1 MNALSSR
8 HHDPDQRR
16 ESLVQQI
23 PKRAGALRRRGEQL
37 CQNDWD
43 INAALVLAE
52 DAEALASTCRVLQ
65 STHVAARL
73 ENVAECLWDLL
84 DPPVIPDED
93 ARRDIRDLLL
103 ALFEDGD
110 AAAVAHADTGS
121 WTSLQAQ
128 VAEADNGYPLLTR
141 PPAEYWKKFAD
152 PGQPVAQVRL
162 ESTAPARQ
170 EAPTPPPAPIEAP
183 PPPSTPEPSVET
195 ASRALHSVTE
205 DAAAEA
211 PAAEVADV
219 HNLACHL
226 GDHTALSSDIDLQ
239 LRAEGY
245 VLDRVRGVDGLKV
258 TLSRLA
264 PALIVLG
271 SAHSAV
277 IEEIGALVQSAR
289 ARSKQRIIFIALSAQ
304 SIDLAA
310 RLRAMRS
317 GCDVFMVEPE
327 RADEVLARVRE
338 LKVAED
344 ADPYRIM
351 IVEDD
356 RSQALFAESILRK
369 NGMQAIAV
377 GEASLVLDKLDEFH
391 PDLILMDLNMPV
403 CDGMELTAL
412 IREREAYISTPIV
425 FLSGEGDTEKH
436 FAALSIGGDDFLTKP
451 IAPRHLIAAVKSR
464 VKRARMVDSRRRQKP
479 AREAVKGLHDS
490 AQLSRRLAE
499 MLAME
504 DAATRVGGLV
514 HLELA
519 DARELS
525 RQLSG
530 RAMHGLLESLTRH
543 LASRIGGN
551 DMLARCGEHGFLL
564 LNPDRATPAL
574 ETLVNDLR
582 ESIAAE
588 SFGDA
593 AAPVHVDVLAGICP
607 FNIAAGD
614 AKAMIDSAEEA
625 LLAARA
631 PGSRGVVVSTRD
643 EGTGGS
649 AHIADVIRHALNQSS
664 FRVLFQPIISL
675 QGDTEEQFQA
685 LLRLPAEDERI
696 YAASEVIP
704 VAEEVGLIAEVDRW
718 MIQSCLNTIAEHLR
732 EGRNLRL
739 FVSQSSS
746 SVCAHDAIEWMRGAL
761 DSLRIPANQISIELR
776 MGDASAALSPFVGYC
791 LGMKQLGVSLTLSGF
806 EAGEQG
812 SELLRH
818 LPVDYVKLSS
828 RYTRTNDDAIRM
840 ELRRLVELAHAN
852 ERLVIAPRVEEA
864 RIAAALWSSGIDLIQ
879 GNFVREAARDTTF
892 DFQMGSA

>member
-8 HHDPDQRR
+8 HRDPDQRR

-23 PKRAGALRRRGEQL
+23 PKRTGALRRRGEQL

-65 STHVAARL
+65 NTQVATRL
-73 ENVAECLWDLL
+73 ENFAECLWDLL
-84 DPPVIPDED
+84 DPPVIPDDD
-93 ARRDIRDLLL
+93 ARRDMHDLLQ
-103 ALFEDGD
+103 ALVDEGETE
-110 AAAVAHADTGS
+110 AAGHTDPGNWNT
-121 WTSLQAQ
+121 LQAEL
-128 VAEADNGYPLLTR
+128 ADADNGYPLLTR
-141 PPAEYWKKFAD
+141 PPTEYWKKFAV
-152 PGQPVAQVRL
+152 PGQPVAEARVKIVVPIQPK
-162 ESTAPARQ
+162 APA
-170 EAPTPPPAPIEAP
+170 APSVQTVAP
-183 PPPSTPEPSVET
+183 PSPTAAEPPLET
-195 ASRALHSVTE
+195 ASRALHTVAE
-205 DAAAEA
+205 DAAAET
-211 PAAEVADV
+211 PSVEVADV
-219 HNLACHL
+219 RNLACHL

-271 SAHSAV
+271 SAHSGV

-289 ARSKQRIIFIALSAQ
+289 ARSKQRVIFIALSAQ
-304 SIDLAA
+304 PIDLAA

-327 RADEVLARVRE
+327 RADDVLARVRE

-369 NGMQAIAV
+369 NGMQAMAV

-464 VKRARMVDSRRRQKP
+464 VKRARMVDNRRRPKS

-490 AQLSRRLAE
+490 AQLSRRLAD

-504 DAATRVGGLV
+504 DAATRAGGLI

-530 RAMHGLLESLTRH
+530 SAMQRLLEFLTRH

-564 LNPDRATPAL
+564 LNPDRAAPAL
-574 ETLVNDLR
+574 EILVNELR
-582 ESIAAE
+582 ESIAAA
-588 SFGDA
+588 SFGEP
-593 AAPVHVDVLAGICP
+593 AAPVHVDMLAGICP

-643 EGTGGS
+643 EGSGGN

-675 QGDTEEQFQA
+675 QGDAEEQFQA

-746 SVCAHDAIEWMRGAL
+746 SVCAHDAIEWMRSAL
-761 DSLRIPANQISIELR
+761 DSQRIPASQISIELR
-776 MGDASAALSPFVGYC
+776 MNDASAALSPFVAYC

-812 SELLRH
+812 TELLRH

-864 RIAAALWSSGIDLIQ
+864 RVAAALWSSGIDLIQ

>member
-8 HHDPDQRR
+8 HRDPRQHR
-16 ESLVQQI
+16 ESLIQQI
-23 PKRAGALRRRGEQL
+23 PNRAGALRRRGEQL

-52 DAEALASTCRVLQ
+52 DAEALASTCRVLR
-65 STHVAARL
+65 STQIAARL

-93 ARRDIRDLLL
+93 ARKDMHDLLR
-103 ALFEDGD
+103 ALDLGNEGGADQPSNESQH
-110 AAAVAHADTGS
+110 AH
-121 WTSLQAQ
+121 LQANL
-128 VAEADNGYPLLTR
+128 AEFDNGYPLLTR
-141 PPAEYWKKFAD
+141 PPAQYWKKFGG
-152 PGQPVAQVRL
+152 P
-162 ESTAPARQ
+162 ESLPAPARV
-170 EAPTPPPAPIEAP
+170 ESPAPAQVEPPPPAPVSAEAP
-183 PPPSTPEPSVET
+183 PPVPAPEPPIDS

-205 DAAAEA
+205 DVAATS
-211 PAAEVADV
+211 AATEVSDAR
-219 HNLACHL
+219 NLACHL
-226 GDHTALSSDIDLQ
+226 GDHTSISSDIDLQ

-245 VLDRVRGVDGLKV
+245 ELDRLRGVDGLKV
-258 TLSRLA
+258 TLSRTA

-271 SAHSAV
+271 SAHSGV

-289 ARSKQRIIFIALSAQ
+289 ARSKQRIMFIALSAQ
-304 SIDLAA
+304 AIDLAA

-338 LKVAED
+338 LKGAED

-377 GEASLVLDKLDEFH
+377 NEASVVLDKLDEFH

-412 IREREAYISTPIV
+412 IREREAYITTPIV

-464 VKRARMVDSRRRQKP
+464 VKRARMVDSRRRP
-479 AREAVKGLHDS
+479 STAREPVKGLHDS

-504 DAATRVGGLV
+504 DAATRAGGLI

-519 DARELS
+519 DARNLAQ
-525 RQLSG
+525 QLSG
-530 RAMHGLLESLTRH
+530 SAMRELLESLTRH

-564 LNPDRATPAL
+564 LNPDRTAAAL
-574 ETLVNDLR
+574 EAFARELR
-582 ESIAAE
+582 EGIAAE
-588 SFGDA
+588 SFGN
-593 AAPVHVDVLAGICP
+593 PTHPLSIDVLAGICP
-607 FNIAAGD
+607 FAIAAGD
-614 AKAMIDSAEEA
+614 AKAMIDAAEEA
-625 LLAARA
+625 LVTARA
-631 PGSRGVVVSTRD
+631 PGSRGIVVSTR
-643 EGTGGS
+643 ETGKAGS
-649 AHIADVIRHALNQSS
+649 AHIADVIRGALDKSS

-675 QGDTEEQFQA
+675 QGNAEEQFQA

-704 VAEEVGLIAEVDRW
+704 VAEEAGLIAEVDRW

-746 SVCAHDAIEWMRGAL
+746 SVCEHDAIEWMRATL
-761 DSLRIPANQISIELR
+761 DSQRIPANQISIELR
-776 MGDASAALSPFVGYC
+776 MADAVDALSPYVAYC

-818 LPVDYVKLSS
+818 LPVDYVKLSA
-828 RYTRTNDDAIRM
+828 RYTRTGDESIRL
-840 ELRRLVELAHAN
+840 ELRRLVEFAHAN
-852 ERLVIAPRVEEA
+852 DRLVIAPRVEEA
-864 RIAAALWSSGIDLIQ
+864 RVAAALWSSGIDLIQ